1 MDRYQ
6 ITLEYCDWEDCS
18 QFTFTVYGRTINDAI
33 YAAKSSLYLQVAS
46 EIMSLKSFLDLPD
59 VVNTEIIH

>member
-18 QFTFTVYGRTINDAI
+18 QFTFTVYGNTINEAI
-33 YAAKSSLYLQVAS
+33 YAAKVSLYVQVAR
-46 EIMSLKSFLDLPD
+46 EIMSLHSFLDLPD
-59 VVNTEIIH
+59 VVNTEIIL